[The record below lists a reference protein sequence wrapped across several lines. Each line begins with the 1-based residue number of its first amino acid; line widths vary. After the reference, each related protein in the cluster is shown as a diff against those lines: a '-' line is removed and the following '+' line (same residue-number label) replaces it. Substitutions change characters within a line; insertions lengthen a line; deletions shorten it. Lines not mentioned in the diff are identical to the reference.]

1 MDNNTISD
9 LNISTASPSRMPPT
23 GAAENICFIDA
34 QLAFIVT
41 TSAGGVILILLT
53 TTIVLACYVSKL
65 TRRHRAPRPSRSNAD
80 LVSGTGYWGTD
91 KREGGIVGPC
101 ETSVLLEEV
110 KTDGEE
116 EEIQNGEEEVQDGDA
131 GSSQYI
137 STTNSAHNSESVPPT
152 IQSSSSRD
160 SCINTINLENMPLMV

>member
-9 LNISTASPSRMPPT
+9 LNISTASPPSMPPT
-23 GAAENICFIDA
+23 GASEIICFIDA

-41 TSAGGVILILLT
+41 ASAGGVILILLT

-65 TRRHRAPRPSRSNAD
+65 TRRHRGPRLSRSNVD

-101 ETSVLLEEV
+101 ETSILLEEV

-116 EEIQNGEEEVQDGDA
+116 EEVQDGEAD
-131 GSSQYI
+131 SSQYI

-160 SCINTINLENMPLMV
+160 SCINPINLENMPLMV